1 MIIKTFGSRWLLQDN
16 NRPKAVIPAPNRL
29 RIARSALP
37 FRKVFMNDQSMTA
50 RFGFLVTPI
59 NASFDGV
66 SIDPLPDH
74 EQRLDWFSKNANADG
89 FFYPPQIANYTRS
102 GPKKRRVLI
111 PRTERPAAVYHL
123 PASHELSIKA
133 PLVLTHPYSD
143 AVLLTQLLAFIFGTR
158 LQLEEW
164 RFEGR
169 VPKKSMLPASVANEV
184 RIAFVAHAYAWW
196 KTLAPTL
203 RVRVHNVFY
212 AYNRAVAT
220 EWDWDAFSQQYM
232 VFDAIYRL
240 HTEITSLNSRSSHK
254 MRFTMLC
261 EAYGIPHNEDL
272 VTKLYN
278 ARNELF
284 HESMWASAMIG
295 HQAPGSETVQY
306 PHHLARLNARLLCAI
321 TGYKNSFTASAWW
334 AMGQFYFGTTTTGNP

>member
-1 MIIKTFGSRWLLQDN
+1 
-16 NRPKAVIPAPNRL
+16 
-29 RIARSALP
+29 
-37 FRKVFMNDQSMTA
+37 MNDPSTTA

-59 NASFDGV
+59 KASFDGV

-74 EQRLDWFSKNANADG
+74 AQRLNWFSKNANADG
-89 FFYPPQIANYTRS
+89 FFYPPRIATYVGS
-102 GPKKRRVLI
+102 LSKKRRV

-123 PASHELSIKA
+123 PASHELLIKA
-133 PLVLTHPYSD
+133 PLVVTHPYSD

-169 VPKKSMLPASVANEV
+169 VPEKSMLPASVADEV
-184 RIAFVAHAYAWW
+184 SIAFVAHAYAWW
-196 KTLAPTL
+196 KTLTPAL
-203 RVRVHNVFY
+203 RERVHNVFY
-212 AYNRAVAT
+212 AYNRAVAA

-232 VFDAIYRL
+232 VFDALFRL
-240 HTEITSLNSRSSHK
+240 HTDMTSVNSRSAHR

-261 EAYGIPHNEDL
+261 QAYGIPYNEDL
-272 VTKLYN
+272 VTRLYN

-295 HQAPGSETVQY
+295 HQTPGSETVQY
-306 PHHLARLNARLLCAI
+306 PRHLARLNARLLCAI
-321 TGYKNSFTASAWW
+321 TGYKNSFTSSVWW
-334 AMGQFYFGTTTTGNP
+334 AMGKFYFGTTTTGNS